1 MTMLD
6 PRYKSRFIESPQDVA
21 THIKLEMDTVG
32 HQECKI
38 TCKKRRQV
46 NFNSFKKYKYCL
58 ICYYI

>member
-38 TCKKRRQV
+38 TCKKRR
-46 NFNSFKKYKYCL
+46 
-58 ICYYI
+58 